1 MPGKTTDASGDL
13 SNAPEKSSPTEH
25 QHPRISLPK
34 GMWVAWYGGAEHQI
48 SRVGT
53 LGTGGIFICVAA
65 APPVGTPLILAF
77 EVPGGQ
83 VQAQVIVRSIVPG
96 KGMGL
101 EFTRLGAKDRLLLQ
115 RLCSSAC
122 FVEAPNKPRHRRRP
136 VRPTPPV
143 SLPLLPLSLPVLP

>member
-13 SNAPEKSSPTEH
+13 SNAPEKSSPTER

-83 VQAQVIVRSIVPG
+83 VQAEGIVSQHCARQGHGAAIHQARRKRSPAAATLVL
-96 KGMGL
+96 K
-101 EFTRLGAKDRLLLQ
+101 RLL
-115 RLCSSAC
+115 R
-122 FVEAPNKPRHRRRP
+122 
-136 VRPTPPV
+136 
-143 SLPLLPLSLPVLP
+143 